1 MTRLANS
8 GYADVESF
16 LDGNLSGFSRY
27 VCQNVGAEL
36 LELNSEHI
44 AGICV
49 KLWKIRSV
57 INLSN
62 PT

>member
-49 KLWKIRSV
+49 KL
-57 INLSN
+57 
-62 PT
+62 